1 MFIEKENR
9 PDPVKEKEKIL
20 QLEEYIKQNIPLTGF
35 MNFSITELSRLSIKL
50 TAPLKPNDNHYG
62 TVFGGSLAILGI
74 LAGWGLLH
82 YNMICEKIE
91 GTIVIKEGKMKFLRP
106 ALKEFEAVNN
116 SLTETDWINFKKNL
130 SLEGRSKIKMQ
141 SYLYSEG
148 KLVGVHY
155 GIYVAL
161 STPVK

>member
-9 PDPVKEKEKIL
+9 PDPVIEKEKIL

-35 MNFSITELSRLSIKL
+35 MNFSISELSKLSIKL

-82 YNMICEKIE
+82 YNMVDEKIK

-116 SLTETDWINFKKNL
+116 SLTEADWISFKKCL
-130 SLEGRSKIKMQ
+130 SVEGRSKIKMQ

-161 STPVK
+161 SSPLK

>member
-9 PDPVKEKEKIL
+9 PDSAVEKEKIL

-35 MNFSITELSRLSIKL
+35 MNFSITELSKYMIRLK
-50 TAPLKPNDNHYG
+50 APLKPNDNHYG

-82 YNMICEKIE
+82 YNMIDEKIK
-91 GTIVIKEGKMKFLRP
+91 GTIVIKEGRMKFLRP

-116 SLTETDWINFKKNL
+116 SITEHEWTDFKKNL
-130 SLEGRSKIKMQ
+130 SLEGRAKIKMQ
-141 SYLYSEG
+141 SYLYSEE
-148 KLVGVHY
+148 KLVAVHCGV
-155 GIYVAL
+155 YVAL
-161 STPVK
+161 SSPLK